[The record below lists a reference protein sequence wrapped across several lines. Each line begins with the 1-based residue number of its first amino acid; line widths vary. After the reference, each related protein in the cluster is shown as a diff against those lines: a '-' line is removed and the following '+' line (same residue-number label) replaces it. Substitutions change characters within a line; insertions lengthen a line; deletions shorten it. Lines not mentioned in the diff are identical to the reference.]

1 MKNTLKYTS
10 SVLVLVLLSATV
22 YGGSSTPA
30 GAPKK
35 RTWAEWAS
43 QKAAANNVFASRD
56 ARAAAAAQLKLGTA
70 EMQETKA
77 AADLKYQQDR
87 TAQQARDVQAAAA
100 AQARLAELNKSIALQ
115 KEAARL
121 ERQNRSNIRLGIPSA
136 APAQAAEPIAAPVT
150 AKSAAPAPAQPAE
163 PIAAAVTAK
172 SAAPTA
178 APAPARL
185 KKISANEVQKKVDP
199 AFYAYLENGK
209 GSRADA
215 INALA
220 KQGIKV
226 DDDEIKKYQKEYLA
240 AKPNNGM
247 VNLPIAAAG

>member
-178 APAPARL
+178 APAPAHGQHRL
-185 KKISANEVQKKVDP
+185 VVGGHRAVAHVPGVEPRGPVRLVGDGVAAGQCVALRPSFP
-199 AFYAYLENGK
+199 
-209 GSRADA
+209 SRR
-215 INALA
+215 
-220 KQGIKV
+220 
-226 DDDEIKKYQKEYLA
+226 
-240 AKPNNGM
+240 
-247 VNLPIAAAG
+247 AAARGCGGGARRRRRQ

>member
-136 APAQAAEPIAAPVT
+136 APAQAAEPIAA
-150 AKSAAPAPAQPAE
+150 
-163 PIAAAVTAK
+163 AVTAK